1 MTDTI
6 NLNLKLI
13 IRQKNIFSTISK
25 NPEKLAL
32 LTSQTVI
39 RIITTLITYYI
50 DKTMEYF
57 INQKFHFDGINETIK
72 PIGRDTPLIKL
83 SKPSSRLLEELLTQP
98 GTTLSRE
105 ELLQTVWEN
114 HGLTPS
120 TSNLS
125 NHISFLRK
133 VFSQLGEHEK
143 TIITVPKEGFKIEV
157 SVTCKNSDHI
167 CDKKNDE
174 VKTKIDRYRKTKKLY
189 LSGFFIIAVL
199 MMVIFI
205 LLHYC
210 QPTSMNIEKCQ
221 IKEISHESSELRKN
235 NIKALK
241 RLVRKNSIDCES
253 RDSAIFYELSNTRN
267 LNTKTPTFTF
277 ISQCEITS
285 NNTLSHCENY
295 FSVLLKKP

>member
-143 TIITVPKEGFKIEV
+143 TIITVPKEGFKIEAN
-157 SVTCKNSDHI
+157 VTCKKSEHTRNTKS
-167 CDKKNDE
+167 NE
-174 VKTKIDRYRKTKKLY
+174 VKIKTDHYVKTNKLY
-189 LSGFFIIAVL
+189 LSVFFVITVMIV
-199 MMVIFI
+199 VIFL
-205 LLHYC
+205 LLHYYR
-210 QPTSMNIEKCQ
+210 PASMNVEKCQ
-221 IKEISHESSELRKN
+221 IKEISYENHEFRKN
-235 NIKALK
+235 NIKTLK
-241 RLVRKNSIDCES
+241 RFIRKHNIDCES
-253 RDSAIFYELSNTRN
+253 RDSVIFYKFS
-267 LNTKTPTFTF
+267 NTKTTNNKDPDVTF
-277 ISQCEITS
+277 ISQCEVTA
-285 NNTLSHCENY
+285 NDTLSHCENY
-295 FSVLLKKP
+295 FSILLKKP